1 MTLVGPL
8 TLSYKLSAGSSPISR
23 QSSLHILLSHR
34 KGLLSFLAIL
44 PCASTDCSTPVIGT
58 IPALL
63 CNHDDTTV
71 LQLHNKPP
79 IPLACSPCFRAQ
91 PIWRA
96 THACAHSPEKVWKL
110 SLNALLSITSLFTC
124 TNSGWLLP
132 ALFCC
137 LWRPGCLHLSA
148 PIAYQPINHFLTWSQ
163 IIISLLL
170 HSCFRA
176 QVYWS

>member
-96 THACAHSPEKVWKL
+96 TRLCSFPRKGMKTFPKCS
-110 SLNALLSITSLFTC
+110 SLNHIPIHVHKLWVAPPCPVLLFMRSWLSPSLC
-124 TNSGWLLP
+124 THCLSTHQPLP
-132 ALFCC
+132 HLIPNHHFSTPSFLF
-137 LWRPGCLHLSA
+137 
-148 PIAYQPINHFLTWSQ
+148 
-163 IIISLLL
+163 
-170 HSCFRA
+170 
-176 QVYWS
+176 